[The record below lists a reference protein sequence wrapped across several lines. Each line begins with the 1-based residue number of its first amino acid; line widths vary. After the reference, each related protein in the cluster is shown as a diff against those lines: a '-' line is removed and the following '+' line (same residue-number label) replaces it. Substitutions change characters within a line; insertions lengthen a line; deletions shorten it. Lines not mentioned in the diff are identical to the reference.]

1 MWAPASIASD
11 RAATRAAPTTS
22 ALDRS
27 RKAGHNPPMSIHDA
41 PLEPGQAAAAAPGKA
56 MPPAS
61 DPATAGGHLTI
72 DLTAIE
78 ANWRALSGRT
88 VPIECAAVVKA
99 DAYGCGLEAVTA
111 RLAKAG
117 CKTFFVADLAEGAR
131 VRALARDAVIYV
143 LNGLLPQTAQAF
155 AAANLRPVIN
165 GPAELAEWDAFVAA
179 TSWRG
184 GAALHVDTGMNR
196 LGLSPDEAVAVA
208 SRVQLENHGFTLLM
222 SHLACAETPSNSMND
237 RQIRL
242 FRELRI
248 LFRGVSSSLAN
259 SSGIFLG
266 GGTVH
271 CDLVRPGVALFGG
284 NPTPGQSNPMRPVVE
299 LKGRIVQVREVKRGD
314 TVGYGASYTAQRPSR
329 LAIVAVGYADGF
341 LRSAAGDR
349 NKPPAQV
356 IVAGK
361 RCPLAGRVSMD
372 LIAVDVTDVPDG
384 RARRGDFAT
393 LIGAELGIDELA
405 AALGTI
411 SYEVLTR
418 LGHRLHRVYKGA

>member
-1 MWAPASIASD
+1 
-11 RAATRAAPTTS
+11 
-22 ALDRS
+22 
-27 RKAGHNPPMSIHDA
+27 MSVQDA
-41 PLEPGQAAAAAPGKA
+41 PLEPGQAAPAAPNQ
-56 MPPAS
+56 AS
-61 DPATAGGHLTI
+61 DPAAAGGLLTI
-72 DLTAIE
+72 DLAAIE
-78 ANWRALSGRT
+78 ANWRTLSGRT
-88 VPIECAAVVKA
+88 VPVECAAVVKA

-117 CKTFFVADLAEGAR
+117 CKTFFVADLAEGQR
-131 VRALARDAVIYV
+131 VRTIAREAVVYV
-143 LNGLLPQTAQAF
+143 LNGVLPNTAQAF
-155 AAANLRPVIN
+155 ADADLRPVIN
-165 GPAELAEWDAFVAA
+165 STTELAEWDAFVAA
-179 TSWRG
+179 TNWRG

-248 LFRGVSSSLAN
+248 LYRGVPSSLAN

-266 GGTVH
+266 DGTVH

-314 TVGYGASYTAQRPSR
+314 TVGYGGTFTARRTSR
-329 LAIVAVGYADGF
+329 IAIVAVGYADGF

-349 NKPPAQV
+349 SKPAAQV

-372 LIAVDVTDVPDG
+372 LISVDVTDVPAG

-393 LIGAELGIDELA
+393 LIGGELAIDELA

-418 LGHRLHRVYKGA
+418 LGHRFHRVYKGA